1 MGCTLFSLL
10 RLPRR
15 VDELEDIKARVEALG
30 RDVAELKKNVGVVAE
45 KVDKLA
51 RAFEELSR
59 EVNKLSDVV
68 GFMVEDVARSML
80 PLWLGKH
87 MGLKVDSLDR
97 AFFQVGDKVLEVDL
111 YGEALDSTGGKL
123 VIIGEVKSRIH
134 GVDIKAFHEKATN
147 LASTLGE
154 GRRVLLVVFGLYAHP
169 TAIVEAEKRGI
180 ILVTPYNTLWAK
192 VTREDVIQNT

>member
-1 MGCTLFSLL
+1 
-10 RLPRR
+10 
-15 VDELEDIKARVEALG
+15 
-30 RDVAELKKNVGVVAE
+30 
-45 KVDKLA
+45 
-51 RAFEELSR
+51 
-59 EVNKLSDVV
+59 
-68 GFMVEDVARSML
+68 MVEDVARSML

-134 GVDIKAFHEKATN
+134 GVDIKVFHEKAAN

-192 VTREDVIQNT
+192 VTREDATQNT

>member
-30 RDVAELKKNVGVVAE
+30 RDVAELKKNIGVVAE

-134 GVDIKAFHEKATN
+134 GVDIKTFHEKATN

-192 VTREDVIQNT
+192 VTREDVTQNT

>member
-30 RDVAELKKNVGVVAE
+30 RDVAELKKNIGVVAE

-123 VIIGEVKSRIH
+123 VIMGEVKSRIH
-134 GVDIKAFHEKATN
+134 GVDIKAFHEKAAN
-147 LASTLGE
+147 LASMLGE

-169 TAIVEAEKRGI
+169 TAIVEAGKRGI

-192 VTREDVIQNT
+192 VTREDVTQNT